1 MDSTIFN
8 RRTLLGSG
16 ALVGL
21 GALLAACG
29 QQANNEAAATAS
41 AAPEQADGLYLF
53 TTVTCPNCKIAKNE
67 LEKAG
72 LHYTTMDVSEHMD
85 LVTEYGIQ
93 QAPTLIVRH
102 DGQVEKLVNASTI
115 KKYAVTHG

>member
-29 QQANNEAAATAS
+29 RRAERDCFGVCRGFGVAFGECYPVYCSRLLGRIEGT
-41 AAPEQADGLYLF
+41 GW
-53 TTVTCPNCKIAKNE
+53 
-67 LEKAG
+67 
-72 LHYTTMDVSEHMD
+72 
-85 LVTEYGIQ
+85 
-93 QAPTLIVRH
+93 
-102 DGQVEKLVNASTI
+102 
-115 KKYAVTHG
+115 

>member
-16 ALVGL
+16 ALAGL

-41 AAPEQADGLYLF
+41 AARDDFG
-53 TTVTCPNCKIAKNE
+53 VC
-67 LEKAG
+67 G
-72 LHYTTMDVSEHMD
+72 
-85 LVTEYGIQ
+85 GI
-93 QAPTLIVRH
+93 
-102 DGQVEKLVNASTI
+102 
-115 KKYAVTHG
+115 

>member
-16 ALVGL
+16 ALLGL

-41 AAPEQADGLYLF
+41 AVPSSRLRLPMPLLHQLLRARSSPAATRAARRHPTANTAKLTVMVPRKMFLF
-53 TTVTCPNCKIAKNE
+53 RKPSRSSTPQP
-67 LEKAG
+67 LP
-72 LHYTTMDVSEHMD
+72 VS
-85 LVTEYGIQ
+85 G
-93 QAPTLIVRH
+93 
-102 DGQVEKLVNASTI
+102 K
-115 KKYAVTHG
+115 

>member
-1 MDSTIFN
+1 MLPPAAGPQRAAEEI
-8 RRTLLGSG
+8 RRLLWLRRVHRLCDRETGTTPDAG
-16 ALVGL
+16 T
-21 GALLAACG
+21 
-29 QQANNEAAATAS
+29 ATAS

-93 QAPTLIVRH
+93 QAPTLIVPPLHPAAFGKGGR
-102 DGQVEKLVNASTI
+102 NF
-115 KKYAVTHG
+115 

>member
-29 QQANNEAAATAS
+29 QQANNEAAATA
-41 AAPEQADGLYLF
+41 P
-53 TTVTCPNCKIAKNE
+53 PPR
-67 LEKAG
+67 AG
-72 LHYTTMDVSEHMD
+72 GRLRVCS
-85 LVTEYGIQ
+85 
-93 QAPTLIVRH
+93 
-102 DGQVEKLVNASTI
+102 SF
-115 KKYAVTHG
+115 

>member
-8 RRTLLGSG
+8 RRTLLGGG

-41 AAPEQADGLYLF
+41 AAP
-53 TTVTCPNCKIAKNE
+53 
-67 LEKAG
+67 
-72 LHYTTMDVSEHMD
+72 M
-85 LVTEYGIQ
+85 
-93 QAPTLIVRH
+93 
-102 DGQVEKLVNASTI
+102 
-115 KKYAVTHG
+115 

>member
-8 RRTLLGSG
+8 RRALLGSG

-41 AAPEQADGLYLF
+41 AAPLPSRVRRLKMVESIEDTLLASVTVCYLVASQ
-53 TTVTCPNCKIAKNE
+53 TVIHRSN
-67 LEKAG
+67 
-72 LHYTTMDVSEHMD
+72 
-85 LVTEYGIQ
+85 
-93 QAPTLIVRH
+93 
-102 DGQVEKLVNASTI
+102 
-115 KKYAVTHG
+115 